1 MSERIKLLL
10 LKNLKNI
17 TNTQSFH
24 CTASYPNRSY
34 YGTPDYE
41 CSYCHAVFWYAERVR
56 SNQQDSSIRY
66 NNCCKGGKISIPP
79 FKPRPEP
86 LASLAR
92 FDGDA
97 TSRKFIRNIRQ
108 YNCLFA
114 FTSMGAQI
122 DNSVNDGRGPP
133 LFKFCG
139 QVHHRIGTLLPDDG
153 SPPRFIQLYIY
164 DTTNEVQN
172 RINAL
177 DSGDRTQDNFDPVII
192 RNLIKMLDDHN
203 PFVKKFR
210 MARDRLADNPNEE
223 FTIRLIGAKEGDP
236 IQYNLPTTDELAMLV
251 VGDFTLD
258 TFKRDIIIETQN
270 KELKRISSLHP
281 AYMALQ
287 YPLLFPFGERG
298 FQVGVLYN
306 GATSSGQNARKHL
319 TMQEYYCYQFH
330 YRKNQPNPYLC
341 YAMLSSQAKV
351 DAKACIDENRLNY
364 IINNQKNLRM
374 ESIQG
379 ITDAVSRGCIS
390 GEEMGKTII
399 LPASH
404 TGGRRYMIQNYHDG
418 IAICRVHGPPDF
430 FLTFTCNPNWQ
441 EILESLSQPGQTPSE
456 RSDIIVRVYHMKL
469 NELLHHIRNGSI
481 FGPCTAGT
489 LTLLSHIAYFLCTS
503 FTFMYFKLS

>member
-1 MSERIKLLL
+1 
-10 LKNLKNI
+10 
-17 TNTQSFH
+17 
-24 CTASYPNRSY
+24 
-34 YGTPDYE
+34 
-41 CSYCHAVFWYAERVR
+41 VFWYAERVR

-66 NNCCKGGKISIPP
+66 NNCCKGGKINIPP

-86 LASLAR
+86 LASLAS

-133 LFKFCG
+133 LFKICG

-177 DSGDRTQDNFDPVII
+177 DNGDRTQDSFNPIII
-192 RNLIKMLDDHN
+192 RNLIKMLDHHN

-281 AYMALQ
+281 TYMALQ
-287 YPLLFPFGERG
+287 YPLLFRFGERG
-298 FQVGVLYN
+298 FQVGER
-306 GATSSGQNARKHL
+306 G
-319 TMQEYYCYQFH
+319 FH

-351 DAKACIDENRLNY
+351 DARACIDE
-364 IINNQKNLRM
+364 ID
-374 ESIQG
+374 S
-379 ITDAVSRGCIS
+379 T
-390 GEEMGKTII
+390 T
-399 LPASH
+399 
-404 TGGRRYMIQNYHDG
+404 
-418 IAICRVHGPPDF
+418 
-430 FLTFTCNPNWQ
+430 
-441 EILESLSQPGQTPSE
+441 
-456 RSDIIVRVYHMKL
+456 
-469 NELLHHIRNGSI
+469 
-481 FGPCTAGT
+481 
-489 LTLLSHIAYFLCTS
+489 
-503 FTFMYFKLS
+503 